1 MQWLYYVLPTR
12 NRACPCLSEE
22 VVNHSI
28 RGCSS
33 LKIVRVV
40 FVDRSRKSHCI
51 LCCYERA
58 INLDNGWV
66 LLLVA
71 CLSLIFYQEWLV
83 LRRWALTCIVEAPA
97 MQVACRLARAV
108 AWAVDELATLE
119 GSWIIDCLEI
129 CGSPTLIVWIVG
141 AFDSLCV
148 SGIGYY
154 FDVQVLKWAPAWRGT
169 QLLHLNSNFDI
180 IKV

>member
-1 MQWLYYVLPTR
+1 MQWLHYVLPTR

-58 INLDNGWV
+58 IDLDDGRV

-83 LRRWALTCIVEAPA
+83 FRGRALTRIVEASA
-97 MQVACRLARAV
+97 MQVACRLAGAV
-108 AWAVDELATLE
+108 AWTIDKLTALE
-119 GSWIIDCLEI
+119 GS
-129 CGSPTLIVWIVG
+129 
-141 AFDSLCV
+141 
-148 SGIGYY
+148 
-154 FDVQVLKWAPAWRGT
+154 
-169 QLLHLNSNFDI
+169 
-180 IKV
+180 